1 MALKRKAP
9 ATTAEV
15 IGNDLQALRE
25 DVARLADHVGNGLGA
40 TGEDALDE
48 VKAHIGRI
56 TDNVHGLLSNVA
68 GKGQDAKQAVHDVTT
83 NFTGSVEES
92 LRARPLATVG
102 LAIGVGFLLGT
113 AVRR

>member
-9 ATTAEV
+9 AATAEA
-15 IGNDLQALRE
+15 IGSDLQALRE
-25 DVARLADHVGNGLGA
+25 DIARLADHVGNGLST

-48 VKAHIGRI
+48 VKAQIGRI

-68 GKGQDAKQAVHDVTT
+68 EKGQDAKQAVHAATT

-92 LRARPLATVG
+92 LRAHPLATVG
-102 LAIGVGFLLGT
+102 LAVGVGFLLGT
-113 AVRR
+113 VARR